1 MTARVPR
8 HRRLPGSLVAG
19 GAILAGGTLQ
29 LDANQ
34 RWSLNSAITVGD
46 AGSAEP
52 TTVAVTAGRHSRP
65 VIDIDGVTALNL
77 LPQATLLLDG
87 LVIEGGALVLN
98 EVGDR
103 RPRTIVLRDCTLV
116 PGWSRQADGT
126 ATAPERASL
135 IILDP
140 FTRVVLDGCVTGPVI
155 TVAES
160 NTVLHNCIV
169 DAGAATAVAIA
180 GRPAAAAPR
189 SAGTAADCVVGPGT
203 DEAGSVQL
211 RNCTVL
217 GGLHV
222 TELSC
227 TNTLLHS
234 ALAVGDPR
242 PAAVLAVRR
251 QSGCVRYSW
260 LPLDSRTGQR
270 HRCQPT
276 PDQKNPDALRPIF
289 TSLKYHEPGYGQLSR
304 ATPDEIRRGA
314 DDESEMG
321 AAHDQFAPQRE
332 QDLATR
338 LDEYVRFGLVTGI

>member
-1 MTARVPR
+1 MLARP
-8 HRRLPGSLVAG
+8 S
-19 GAILAGGTLQ
+19 
-29 LDANQ
+29 
-34 RWSLNSAITVGD
+34 
-46 AGSAEP
+46 
-52 TTVAVTAGRHSRP
+52 
-65 VIDIDGVTALNL
+65 
-77 LPQATLLLDG
+77 
-87 LVIEGGALVLN
+87 
-98 EVGDR
+98 
-103 RPRTIVLRDCTLV
+103 
-116 PGWSRQADGT
+116 
-126 ATAPERASL
+126 
-135 IILDP
+135 
-140 FTRVVLDGCVTGPVI
+140 PVI

-338 LDEYVRFGLVTGI
+338 LDEYVRFGLVTGIFYAS